1 MYVTGKEKATAI
13 RRASGSASLER
24 KPTGTILVRDSPL
37 LRRDSNDFV
46 TVERHSCNG
55 HQTYQ
60 IFLHCGHIAIR
71 RWLNAMGAVERRYYL
86 ERNYKNYEKTK
97 GCSALEVKRPQ
108 IVGNRNPYSAFH
120 ILSSLSLRL
129 FFLFFF

>member
-1 MYVTGKEKATAI
+1 MSVPGKDTAAAI

-37 LRRDSNDFV
+37 LGRDSNDFV

-60 IFLHCGHIAIR
+60 IFLYCGHIAIR

-86 ERNYKNYEKTK
+86 EGNYKTRLKMK
-97 GCSALEVKRPQ
+97 GCSALKVKRHQ
-108 IVGNRNPYSAFH
+108 IVGNRNPYSADN
-120 ILSSLSLRL
+120 
-129 FFLFFF
+129 

>member
-1 MYVTGKEKATAI
+1 MHVPGKNTAAANG
-13 RRASGSASLER
+13 RASGSAILQG

-37 LRRDSNDFV
+37 LRRDSNEIV

-60 IFLHCGHIAIR
+60 IFLHCRHIAIR
-71 RWLNAMGAVERRYYL
+71 RWLNAMGAVERRSYL
-86 ERNYKNYEKTK
+86 ERNYKNSEKTK

-108 IVGNRNPYSAFH
+108 IVGNRNPCSAEN
-120 ILSSLSLRL
+120 
-129 FFLFFF
+129 

>member
-1 MYVTGKEKATAI
+1 MSVPGKDTAAAI

-60 IFLHCGHIAIR
+60 IFLYCGHIAIR
-71 RWLNAMGAVERRYYL
+71 RWLNAMGAVERRSYL
-86 ERNYKNYEKTK
+86 ERNYKNGEKTK
-97 GCSALEVKRPQ
+97 ECSALEVKRPQ
-108 IVGNRNPYSAFH
+108 IVGNRNPCSAEN
-120 ILSSLSLRL
+120 
-129 FFLFFF
+129 

>member
-1 MYVTGKEKATAI
+1 MHVTGKHTAAAI

-60 IFLHCGHIAIR
+60 IFLYCGHIAIR

-86 ERNYKNYEKTK
+86 ERNYKTRLKTK
-97 GCSALEVKRPQ
+97 GCSALEAKRPQ
-108 IVGNRNPYSAFH
+108 IMGNRNPYSADN
-120 ILSSLSLRL
+120 
-129 FFLFFF
+129 